1 MSEAS
6 HLIGDI
12 GGTNARFA
20 LADEQEGY
28 RDEHTLKCEDFDSST
43 SAMQHYL
50 EMIGAPA
57 PDVICLAAAGPI
69 VEETVTFTNNHWVIE
84 ADELRGT
91 FGIESVVLINDFEA
105 IAWSIPS
112 LKPDDCIRIGLPEPR
127 PLDGDNFSVCI
138 TGPGTGLG
146 AVGLRKH
153 DGFLVPIPGEAS
165 HGGFAPENKLQIDI
179 LETLREKFDRVS
191 TERLVSGPGLE
202 NLYWALSLIHGEHK
216 LALDAAEIFM
226 AAQDGSDPRAAE
238 AVQVFFEVLG
248 QFAGDMA
255 LALNA
260 QDGVFVAGGI
270 AKRYP
275 TMLETSRFRTAFES
289 KGRYRPLM
297 ERIPTQL
304 IMHDNPGLLGAS
316 YCALQRVGQH

>member
-1 MSEAS
+1 MAEAS

-20 LADEQEGY
+20 LADSEHGY
-28 RDEHTLKCEDFDSST
+28 QFEHTQKCADFDSST
-43 SAMQHYL
+43 SAMRHYL
-50 EMIGAPA
+50 DTIGAPD

-69 VEETVTFTNNHWVIE
+69 VDETVTFTNNHWVIE
-84 ADELRGT
+84 ADELRRT
-91 FGIESVVLINDFEA
+91 FDIESVVLMNDFEA
-105 IAWSIPS
+105 IAWSIPK
-112 LKPDDCIRIGLPEPR
+112 LKPEDCITIGLREPR
-127 PLDGDNFSVCI
+127 SLDRDDFSVCI

-153 DGFLVPIPGEAS
+153 DGILVPIPGEAS
-165 HGGFAPENKLQIDI
+165 HGGFAPENKIQIEI
-179 LETLREKFDRVS
+179 LEALRDRFDRVS
-191 TERLVSGPGLE
+191 TERLVSGPGIE
-202 NLYWALSLIHGEHK
+202 NLYWVLSLIHGEHN
-216 LALDAAEIFM
+216 LALNASEIF
-226 AAQDGSDPRAAE
+226 AAAKDNSDPRAAE

-260 QDGVFVAGGI
+260 QDGVFIAGGI

-275 TMLETSRFRTAFES
+275 TMLETSRFRSGFES

-297 ERIPTQL
+297 ENIPTRL
-304 IMHDNPGLLGAS
+304 IMHENPGLLGAS
-316 YCALQRVGQH
+316 YCALQRVGID

>member
-1 MSEAS
+1 MAEAS

-28 RDEHTLKCEDFDSST
+28 REEHTLKSDDFESST

-50 EMIGAPA
+50 DMIGAPA

-69 VEETVTFTNNHWVIE
+69 VGETVSFTNSHWVID
-84 ADELRGT
+84 AAELRQT
-91 FGIESVVLINDFEA
+91 FDIERVSLINDFEA
-105 IAWSIPS
+105 VAWSIPS
-112 LKPDDCIRIGLPEPR
+112 LEPDDCITIGLPEPK
-127 PLDGDNFSVCI
+127 PLDGDNFSVSI

-153 DGFLVPIPGEAS
+153 DGVLVPIPGEAS
-165 HGGFAPENKLQIDI
+165 HGGFAPETKLQIEI
-179 LETLREKFDRVS
+179 LEALRERFDRVS
-191 TERLVSGPGLE
+191 TERLVSGPGIE

-216 LALDAAEIFM
+216 LALDASEIFA

-260 QDGVFVAGGI
+260 QDGVFIAGGI

-275 TMLETSRFRTAFES
+275 AILETSRFRTAFES

-304 IMHDNPGLLGAS
+304 IMHGNPGLLGAS
-316 YCALQRVGQH
+316 YCALQRVGTE